1 MQRTSMTRASRA
13 VVATPHH
20 LASEAGR
27 AVLAA
32 GGNAVDAA
40 IAANL
45 ALGIV
50 TPYCCGPGGDLF
62 AIVWDGRAHGYL
74 GAGRAPSGI
83 TRDALAVELSR
94 MPFFGPHSV
103 TVPGAVDGWFTLLE
117 RWGTRSFGELATTAI
132 ALADDGYIVSEHGAR
147 EFVDSR
153 PWFREYEPWTAQY

>member
-1 MQRTSMTRASRA
+1 M
-13 VVATPHH
+13 
-20 LASEAGR
+20 
-27 AVLAA
+27 LAA

-74 GAGRAPSGI
+74 GAGRSATGV
-83 TRDALAVELSR
+83 TREALTVELGR

-117 RWGTRSFGELATTAI
+117 RWGTRSFGELATAAI
-132 ALADDGYIVSEHGAR
+132 ALADDGFTVSDHAGP

-153 PWFREYEPWTAQY
+153 AWFREYEPWTAQ